1 MDRFLSKNQV
11 WPRINESVRSQSKQV
26 IAAVAYVGIDAPDI
40 LPLKR
45 DDMLVCNASKAA
57 IKQGST
63 SALAL
68 EKFSSRGVLI
78 FSQPRLHGKVVC
90 LSKRAFVGSANISS
104 RSKNDLYEAVIETT
118 NKKLVASARKFVLD
132 LATEYHQITKSEIK
146 VFKKVK
152 VSQIKETDDYDDP
165 KIPLKIPKTMPRIYL
180 MELIREPWTI
190 KMEKVAGAQ
199 RRDVQ
204 GLIHERGQ
212 ISGIEAIPFRNHARP
227 KLTEN
232 DWVVGLFENGRISK
246 PEKFL
251 KYTTMD
257 KDWCFAWFAIPKD
270 GKSSILNR
278 DFFDELE
285 FDHTARTDPSRWA
298 TSSETRKILGLFKS

>member
-26 IAAVAYVGIDAPDI
+26 IAAVAYVGIDAPDL
-40 LPLKR
+40 LPLR
-45 DDMLVCNASKAA
+45 RGDLLVCNASKAA

-90 LSKRAFVGSANISS
+90 LSKRAFVGSANVSS

-146 VFKKVK
+146 VLKKVK
-152 VSQIKETDDYDDP
+152 VSQIKETDDNDDP
-165 KIPLKIPKTMPRIYL
+165 KIPLKIPNSMPRIYL
-180 MELIREPWTI
+180 MELVREPWTT
-190 KMEKVAGAQ
+190 KMEKIVGAQ
-199 RRDVQ
+199 KRDVR
-204 GLIHERGQ
+204 GLVYESGQ
-212 ISGIEAIPFRNHARP
+212 ISGVQGIPFRNRDR
-227 KLTEN
+227 KLKSN
-232 DWVVGLFENGRISK
+232 DWVVGLFRNGRISK

-251 KYTTMD
+251 KYTIVD

-278 DFFDELE
+278 EFFDELD
-285 FDHTARTDPSRWA
+285 FDHTSRTDPSRWA
-298 TSSETRKILGLFKS
+298 TSSETKRILDLFRS